1 MSTDWAS
8 VFTDI
13 VYLTE
18 WKLEDAQE
26 LEVRTGKKKKEE
38 PRNITAYNVL

>member
-26 LEVRTGKKKKEE
+26 LEVRTGKKKKGRAKE
-38 PRNITAYNVL
+38 YHSL